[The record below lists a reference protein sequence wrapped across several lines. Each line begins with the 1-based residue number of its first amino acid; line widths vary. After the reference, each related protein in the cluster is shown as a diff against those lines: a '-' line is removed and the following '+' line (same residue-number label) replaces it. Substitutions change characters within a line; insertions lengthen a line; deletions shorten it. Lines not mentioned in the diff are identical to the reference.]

1 MESYSKEFRA
11 KVLAARDAG
20 ESTHEVALRF
30 EVSKAWVRRVVQQR
44 RESGQVA
51 AKTARDR
58 TPRWRAWADWL
69 LAKLTQRPDMYL
81 HELQTDLK
89 NELDEEVSLQ
99 TICNACAGLEQSR
112 KKRRSSQPSR
122 IVPTSSSAAH
132 SGARPRSK
140 SIPIASSSSTKPG
153 RKQT

>member
-51 AKTARDR
+51 AKTTRER

-89 NELDEEVSLQ
+89 NEINEEVSLQ
-99 TICNACAGLEQSR
+99 TICNACAGLGQSR
-112 KKRRSSQPSR
+112 KKRRSSQPNK
-122 IVPTSSSAAH
+122 IVPTSPSAAP
-132 SGARPRSK
+132 SGARRRSR

-153 RKQT
+153 RKRT

>member
-51 AKTARDR
+51 AKTTHAVAWRVQSARGI
-58 TPRWRAWADWL
+58 L
-69 LAKLTQRPDMYL
+69 G
-81 HELQTDLK
+81 
-89 NELDEEVSLQ
+89 
-99 TICNACAGLEQSR
+99 CC
-112 KKRRSSQPSR
+112 RS
-122 IVPTSSSAAH
+122 
-132 SGARPRSK
+132 
-140 SIPIASSSSTKPG
+140 
-153 RKQT
+153 